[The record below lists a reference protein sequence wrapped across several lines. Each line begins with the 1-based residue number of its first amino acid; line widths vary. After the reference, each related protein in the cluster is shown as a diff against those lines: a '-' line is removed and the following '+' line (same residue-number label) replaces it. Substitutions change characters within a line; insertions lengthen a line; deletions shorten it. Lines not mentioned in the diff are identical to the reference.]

1 MNQIRIE
8 QNLGE
13 LDKRDKMAK
22 KIAVSEAR
30 VLEASWE
37 LLAQDGLEKFS
48 MRKLADLIGI
58 QAPSIYWYF
67 KSKQLLFQ
75 AMANQVA
82 REIML
87 NIHPQGDWK
96 KQLHHYAVTMREQLR
111 IYPCS
116 AQLLMRTLPLESDY
130 LQLLDQFLQP
140 IELLPLTDK
149 EKLNYIVC
157 VINYVLCHELD
168 EYERQQ
174 VAIGIGVE
182 DEKLLEGWAL
192 KSFDQIPQE
201 KVSIIHRMYTN
212 GLFGEVGT
220 DEMFESGL
228 DILLRG
234 IEQKVIA
241 SS

>member
-1 MNQIRIE
+1 MT
-8 QNLGE
+8 
-13 LDKRDKMAK
+13 K

-37 LLAQDGLEKFS
+37 LLSQDGLEKFS

-82 REIML
+82 KEIML
-87 NIHPQGDWK
+87 TIHPHGEWK
-96 KQLHHYAVTMREQLR
+96 EQLHHYAGTMREQLR

-140 IELLPLTDK
+140 IESLPLTDK
-149 EKLNYIVC
+149 EKLNYVLCI
-157 VINYVLCHELD
+157 INYVLCHELD

-174 VAIGIGVE
+174 VAVGIGVE
-182 DEKLLEGWAL
+182 DEQLLEDWAIQA
-192 KSFDQIPQE
+192 FDQIPQE
-201 KVSIIHRMYTN
+201 KVSIIRRMYIN

-241 SS
+241 NL

>member
-1 MNQIRIE
+1 MT
-8 QNLGE
+8 
-13 LDKRDKMAK
+13 K
-22 KIAVSEAR
+22 KITVSEAR

-37 LLAQDGLEKFS
+37 LLSQDGLEKFS

-82 REIML
+82 REIMSS
-87 NIHPQGDWK
+87 IHPQGDWK
-96 KQLHHYAVTMREQLR
+96 EQLHHYAGTMREQLR

-140 IELLPLTDK
+140 IEPLPLTDK
-149 EKLNYIVC
+149 EKLNYVVC
-157 VINYVLCHELD
+157 IINYVLCHELD

-174 VAIGIGVE
+174 VAEGMGIE
-182 DEKLLEGWAL
+182 DEQLLEDWAIQA
-192 KSFDQIPQE
+192 FDQIPQE
-201 KVSIIHRMYTN
+201 KVSIIRRMYIN

-241 SS
+241 NS